1 MCQSVNSFRKI
12 AVWNVGC
19 VSAYFCGG
27 RKINLRLWFRRS
39 FKNGSHATK
48 LLRAYP
54 HFLRISEERVCKY
67 MFENIFVKKQRR
79 YNKIL
84 FPSKM
89 NQMNNNVLYEKS
101 EKAEKA
107 TECSSSKQVL
117 CNSVVKSLEINCEE
131 VW

>member
-1 MCQSVNSFRKI
+1 
-12 AVWNVGC
+12 
-19 VSAYFCGG
+19 
-27 RKINLRLWFRRS
+27 
-39 FKNGSHATK
+39 
-48 LLRAYP
+48 
-54 HFLRISEERVCKY
+54 

-89 NQMNNNVLYEKS
+89 NEMNNNELYEKS

-117 CNSVVKSLEINCEE
+117 YNSVVKSLEINCEE
-131 VW
+131 V